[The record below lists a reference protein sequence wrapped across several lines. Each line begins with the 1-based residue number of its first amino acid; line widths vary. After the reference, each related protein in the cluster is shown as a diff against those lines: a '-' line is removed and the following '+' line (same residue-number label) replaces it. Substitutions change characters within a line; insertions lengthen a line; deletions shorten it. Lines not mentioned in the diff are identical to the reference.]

1 MSERVITRLAPAKIN
16 LTLHVTGQRDDGYHL
31 LDSLVC
37 FADFGDTISVTRA
50 KQNRLEIVGPMAQ
63 GLPTDETNLVARAA
77 YFIAPD
83 KPFHIVLD
91 KHLPAAAGIGG
102 GSSDAATTLIAISEL
117 LDIPVP
123 TGSEVLGADVPVCLH
138 HSAVRMQ
145 GVGEVITQVPPLP
158 DVHGVLINPGVSVA
172 TPTIFK
178 ALAYKNNP
186 QMGAVGTFKNV
197 TELANWL
204 ATQRNDLQ
212 NPAIAQNPIIGDV
225 LAALNGAL
233 FAAMSGSGATCFGL
247 FASASDA
254 VDAADELTKQHPN
267 WWVQPCQFR

>member
-50 KQNRLEIVGPMAQ
+50 KQSRLEIVGPMAQ
-63 GLPTDETNLVARAA
+63 GVPTDARNLVAQAA
-77 YFIAPD
+77 HFIAPD
-83 KPFHIVLD
+83 TPLHIVLD

-172 TPTIFK
+172 TPTIF
-178 ALAYKNNP
+178 
-186 QMGAVGTFKNV
+186 
-197 TELANWL
+197 
-204 ATQRNDLQ
+204 
-212 NPAIAQNPIIGDV
+212 
-225 LAALNGAL
+225 
-233 FAAMSGSGATCFGL
+233 
-247 FASASDA
+247 
-254 VDAADELTKQHPN
+254 
-267 WWVQPCQFR
+267 